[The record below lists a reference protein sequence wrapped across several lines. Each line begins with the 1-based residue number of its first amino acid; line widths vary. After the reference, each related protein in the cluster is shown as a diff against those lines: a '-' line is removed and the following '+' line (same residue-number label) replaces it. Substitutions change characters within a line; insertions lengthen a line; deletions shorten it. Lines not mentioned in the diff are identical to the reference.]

1 MNKELKYKKEMH
13 KRWKKRRV
21 TWKGY
26 TGIVRTYKFRIGKSK
41 AQLELKG
48 NKKDI

>member
-1 MNKELKYKKEMH
+1 MEEETSDLEGI
-13 KRWKKRRV
+13 R
-21 TWKGY
+21 

-41 AQLELKG
+41 AQLELKS